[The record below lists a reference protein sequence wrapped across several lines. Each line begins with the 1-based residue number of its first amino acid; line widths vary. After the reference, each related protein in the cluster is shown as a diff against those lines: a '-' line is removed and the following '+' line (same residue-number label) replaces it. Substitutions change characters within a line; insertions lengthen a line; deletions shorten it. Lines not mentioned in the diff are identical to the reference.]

1 MKNLN
6 KKADNINLR
15 RFLRL
20 LKKLVEKQYTYVC
33 REYIAIFYKLCR
45 PQQLSK
51 QQLIINQFSLPQ
63 FSFPS
68 SQLYVDLILLAFA
81 KSAAGESVHN
91 PQSTRHNT
99 QQAVARKKSRLL
111 DNYLIGINCLDDL
124 S

>member
-33 REYIAIFYKLCR
+33 REYIAIFYQLCR
-45 PQQLSK
+45 SQQLSK
-51 QQLIINQFSLPQ
+51 QLIINYRSISLPQ

-99 QQAVARKKSRLL
+99 QQAIARKSL
-111 DNYLIGINCLDDL
+111 DY
-124 S
+124 

>member
-1 MKNLN
+1 MYV
-6 KKADNINLR
+6 ANIYL
-15 RFLRL
+15 
-20 LKKLVEKQYTYVC
+20 
-33 REYIAIFYKLCR
+33 AIFYQLCR
-45 PQQLSK
+45 SQQLSK
-51 QQLIINQFSLPQ
+51 QLIINYRSISLPQ

-99 QQAVARKKSRLL
+99 QQAIARKKSRLL

>member
-1 MKNLN
+1 M
-6 KKADNINLR
+6 
-15 RFLRL
+15 
-20 LKKLVEKQYTYVC
+20 EKQYTYVC

-91 PQSTRHNT
+91 PQSARHNT
-99 QQAVARKKSRLL
+99 QQAIARKKSRLL